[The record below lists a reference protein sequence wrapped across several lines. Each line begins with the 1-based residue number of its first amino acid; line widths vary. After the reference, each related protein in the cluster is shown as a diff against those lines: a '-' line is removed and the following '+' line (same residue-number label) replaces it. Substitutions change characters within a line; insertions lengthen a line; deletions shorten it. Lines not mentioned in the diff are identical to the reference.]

1 MIDNR
6 NQMNDNKLNQ
16 AAGRIRQV
24 GIKKVDTMEENK
36 TIDINS
42 AKVNETKL
50 NQVSGG
56 VNNITPNELYENNSG
71 IDLLNTDFLSEKI

>member
-1 MIDNR
+1 M
-6 NQMNDNKLNQ
+6 
-16 AAGRIRQV
+16 
-24 GIKKVDTMEENK
+24 KKVDTMEENK

-42 AKVNETKL
+42 AKVHEATL

-56 VNNITPNELYENNSG
+56 VNNITPNELYENSSG